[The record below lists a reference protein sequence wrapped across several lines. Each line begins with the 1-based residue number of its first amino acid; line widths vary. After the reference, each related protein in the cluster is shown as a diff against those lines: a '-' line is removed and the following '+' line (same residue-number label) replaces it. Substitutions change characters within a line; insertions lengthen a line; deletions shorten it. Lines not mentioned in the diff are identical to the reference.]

1 MTVPSHGNGFPERLQ
16 HAVDASGLTLERIQ
30 RRLAGQGH
38 VVGRSTLSYWQN
50 GRRLPTGASSIAA
63 VAALEQIL
71 RTRPGA
77 LIDALAQHP
86 PSRRG
91 HTDPQ
96 PLRDRGDLTIER
108 VNEQDEGQRAYEV
121 VGSLSSGR
129 YGAHG
134 ELESMELTIAIRALS
149 DIQRVTFAQ
158 GCEPGDDPDLVE
170 YVMLSGGR
178 LGRVTF
184 DERDRVVLGEIIF
197 DRQLRRG
204 ETHLY
209 RYELRDAN
217 HQRTERYVKV
227 LDMHSAFVAIE
238 LTFHPDCLPVQIEE
252 FERLSAAGPDIV
264 NRNRQLDSGG
274 QVSLVRER
282 ARRGILGLQWSY
294 A

>member
-1 MTVPSHGNGFPERLQ
+1 VTVPPHGNRFPERLQ
-16 HAVDASGLTLERIQ
+16 HAVDASGLTLEGIQ

-71 RTRPGA
+71 KTRPGA
-77 LIDALAQHP
+77 LIEALAQHP
-86 PSRRG
+86 PTRRL
-91 HTDPQ
+91 HTDQ
-96 PLRDRGDLTIER
+96 QAVRDRIDRIIGRADD
-108 VNEQDEGQRAYEV
+108 EQGRQPAHEV
-121 VGSLSSGR
+121 VGSLTAGR
-129 YGAHG
+129 YGALG
-134 ELESMELTIAIRALS
+134 ELVSMEMTIAIRALS
-149 DIQRVTFAQ
+149 DLQRVTFAH
-158 GCEPGDDPDLVE
+158 GCEPGDDPNLVE

-178 LGRVTF
+178 IGRVTF

-204 ETHLY
+204 ESHLY

-217 HQRTERYVKV
+217 HQRTERYFKV
-227 LDMHSAFVAIE
+227 LDMQSAFVAIE

-274 QVSLVRER
+274 MVSLVRER